1 MNATNKETPPYKQI
15 SLRSINSET
24 FSEVQG
30 LAPKLSNADKAE
42 FNMRFERGS
51 VLRGFD
57 EDVRSG
63 FKRAVL
69 AADSMA
75 PSWELYCARKD
86 IVERWG
92 TWMRR
97 LLLDKNEWIEEQT
110 IDEILE
116 RLYTDD
122 NRTDSHLYNIQ
133 TSENTWRTVKADV
146 NDRRELSRRQLWLFV
161 MRQDTKTP
169 SENADI
175 PRLAAMAERLGF
187 ISTSPTAWAYSNRIR
202 SEAARYNGCLNMA
215 CERLVT
221 AASVSSKKAP
231 AGIGPLSEVSPGERV
246 KSGGNSPERKNQI
259 AHARKS
265 LFFDIAELLPSERGC
280 ERLDWLMIL
289 ACAYRAFAADP
300 GKPSDYASVD
310 GVGHTFA
317 CRYGETVPSPP
328 QRASLASDEAPRDS
342 QYTPELQSGSS
353 ADAQSPRTPNGE
365 GAAHVLV
372 EGRINRSIS
381 PKEPQ
386 LGVDI
391 GEEGP
396 NWREEQVRDGSATP
410 NTEDCDR
417 FYNMPGAFPSMT
429 ESEEPAAG
437 NEMEFVAA
445 PTVSP
450 EAQAT
455 VERDSSF
462 LEGQDITPCAA
473 GGEERADSGTN
484 HDYEGNAT
492 SNRTAAEEGSNGAG
506 HVASQEDCLAK
517 GEEEKKKKLGTP
529 TCTRLPSTLEES
541 HHTPSGPE
549 DNESED
555 KRLGSTIDHIVDE
568 ARLFEAEPYGSSG
581 EDNEDNQ
588 DNQTR
593 PNTDDEPNII
603 DRSESSLTKTNSF
616 PSPHSGRGGGRSH
629 DNKAANAQKKS
640 LRAKKEGAAKQT
652 ALQERKRKRNVYR
665 THIRV
670 RASPSNASTSKQW
683 NARGTR
689 RKSQMQPTCESGSE
703 SDTESNRYSQKKTNK
718 TDIWP
723 PSFNQAQPNPA
734 NSFHAE
740 QGRLNT
746 AEPKMDK
753 NISLPAT
760 EKPGISDLSPSTGI
774 PASTHRPWTEQAVEK
789 EQPPTEEP
797 PREQPPT
804 EEPPTEEPPTEE
816 PPREQPP
823 TEELPREQPPTGQPI
838 GNTQTKRMPKAPAQK
853 PQEQHQVRRANE
865 QAEPSSASRTTE
877 NKLRLYLTK
886 SQLGKRKRQK
896 RTYTSPNKMLPGTR
910 STLDRPRL
918 FRVLSPRRE
927 CGYLWCRCQLSDN
940 THQAASQENQTEYI
954 QPHEDTEMDD
964 APDPLEPIPGQ
975 SSIVGEPSYPSSQKD
990 ICADARFGFPGKE
1003 TVQSSGM
1010 ERGNLHTTT
1019 INYPVEIPDSPV
1031 PPSVLE
1037 LSCPVATREG
1047 FLPKMES
1054 KGHPL
1059 KPGATRLDPLAN
1071 NIAKESE
1078 DHVPGP
1084 TLATS
1089 KSTEESNATSS
1100 MDGLSCSD
1108 TKVFPANRD
1117 GPTGHGIQPSSPYTE
1132 KRDPNKRVDVT
1143 KGETGISDMSD
1154 ANHSRTQIDP
1164 RNDSTYMPV
1173 GPAKSRERGEQDGKA
1188 EAAGSQIKEKEHS
1201 ETPQGSI
1208 DVNGDATACLHS
1220 GEGNKNPMSDADNQQ
1235 IRSSGGV
1242 VEESLNPPQLASVAG
1257 PMLDGGG
1264 TGPKQPVARVEREAY
1279 ARESAMSLH
1288 SGQAEDSIS
1297 SDEVSKTVPE
1307 GKTPGHPP
1315 MERCGA
1321 ETRKPWRKGS
1331 PIVEN
1336 FGSQDATVK
1345 GLSQPIPPI
1354 MADMGTTSIPVG
1366 EGMSIQ
1372 KSMNERETPSTCS
1385 PMMPIQSTPPRS
1397 VDVQITNRR
1406 KECVTGT
1413 QAPGTIHGDS
1423 DNVPIQASEVPTSQ
1437 DLPDASASVDHLPA
1451 FQSLNSAE
1459 RDAEATDINFQE
1471 AVLPDTERDRSP
1483 APARKRARSSDE
1495 LHSETLEIGIYAR
1508 DNGRTRYMLVQ
1519 RLHQGDK
1526 GQKYMGFG
1534 RRKLPPAHEIHGL
1547 ERSSDRLEDS
1557 GGRSDTAVHPGH
1569 QDDEPML
1576 DADTETGHSVQ
1587 TSGQGNPEL
1596 RELSKTPAPATMDHN
1611 RKAGIHPSHSLG
1623 DLQDEIERHFYNR
1636 AKQARSSHRNAFVPS
1651 KYILHLRGSKI
1662 IDVTEKGK
1670 ISPTIWAISQKPGA
1684 GFFTVGL
1691 QHVSKSDI
1699 LSAME
1704 RYSIL
1709 VFQHGK
1715 EFSADTQTVRKTIKE
1730 RIKRI
1735 EKTTKEREAK
1745 EHIFSKRLIRN
1756 HGKTAGHDYGTS
1768 YRVVKSLDKR
1778 RRGRN
1783 YRGFSRSS
1791 IRSDYEINDLERSSD
1806 RLEDSGGRS
1815 DTVVHP
1821 DHQNDEPMLDAD
1833 TEAGHSVQTSGQG
1846 NPELQELGTTPV
1858 PAAVDHN
1865 SEASIH
1871 PSHSLGDLRS
1881 EIERHFYNRAKQAR
1895 PSHRNAFVP
1904 SKYILHLRGSRII
1917 DVTEKGKIS
1926 PTIRAISRKPGAGF
1940 FTVELQH
1947 ISRTDILSA
1956 MERYNIL
1963 VFQHAEESPANTEA
1977 FRKTIEEKVK
1987 RIGRTMKA
1995 REEKQRMFPWKINR
2009 NYAKNNP

>member
-1 MNATNKETPPYKQI
+1 MNATNKETPQHKQI

-57 EDVRSG
+57 ENVRSG

-69 AADSMA
+69 NADSMA
-75 PSWELYCARKD
+75 PSWELYCARKE
-86 IVERWG
+86 IVEQWG

-97 LLLDKNEWIEEQT
+97 LLLDKNEWMDGRT

-116 RLYTDD
+116 SLHSDVD
-122 NRTDSHLYNIQ
+122 KTDSHLYNIQ
-133 TSENTWRTVKADV
+133 TSENTWRTVEADV

-161 MRQDTKTP
+161 MRQDKKTP

-740 QGRLNT
+740 QGLLNT
-746 AEPKMDK
+746 PEPKMDK
-753 NISLPAT
+753 NIPPPAT
-760 EKPGISDLSPSTGI
+760 ETPGLSELSPSTGI
-774 PASTHRPWTEQAVEK
+774 PASTHRASTEQTVEN
-789 EQPPTEEP
+789 EQPPTEQSP
-797 PREQPPT
+797 IEQPPT
-804 EEPPTEEPPTEE
+804 EQPPT
-816 PPREQPP
+816 EQPP
-823 TEELPREQPPTGQPI
+823 TEQPPTEQPPTEQPPTEQPPTEQPPIDQPPTEQPI
-838 GNTQTKRMPKAPAQK
+838 KNTQAKRTPRAPAQD
-853 PQEQHQVRRANE
+853 PQEQHRMRANE
-865 QAEPSSASRTTE
+865 QTEPSSAFRTTA
-877 NKLRLYLTK
+877 NKRRLYLTK
-886 SQLGKRKRQK
+886 SQLGKRKRRK
-896 RTYTSPNKMLPGTR
+896 RTYTSPNKMLPGKR
-910 STLDRPRL
+910 STLDGPRL
-918 FRVLSPRRE
+918 FRVVSPRRE
-927 CGYLWCRCQLSDN
+927 CGYLWCTRQLSDQTFTPPQENSTPKYSATNPTARLWETPGN
-940 THQAASQENQTEYI
+940 THQPASPEKQTERI
-954 QPHEDTEMDD
+954 QSPDDTEMNH
-964 APDPLEPIPGQ
+964 ASDPLEPIPGQ
-975 SSIVGEPSYPSSQKD
+975 SSIVGESSYQSSHGDIQKD
-990 ICADARFGFPGKE
+990 RVADTRLKYPCKE
-1003 TVQSSGM
+1003 TVQSSSDTGSSKS
-1010 ERGNLHTTT
+1010 HSTTA
-1019 INYPVEIPDSPV
+1019 NDSDVNMLDAPVLPNKESSP
-1031 PPSVLE
+1031 P
-1037 LSCPVATREG
+1037 R
-1047 FLPKMES
+1047 MES
-1054 KGHPL
+1054 IGHPL
-1059 KPGATRLDPLAN
+1059 KTGATGKGPLAN
-1071 NIAKESE
+1071 NISKKPN
-1078 DHVPGP
+1078 DYVPGP
-1084 TLATS
+1084 AVTAC
-1089 KSTEESNATSS
+1089 KSTDESNAVSS
-1100 MDGLSCSD
+1100 MDGSSCSG
-1108 TKVFPANRD
+1108 TATMAPANRD
-1117 GPTGHGIQPSSPYTE
+1117 SLTGHGIQPSLPYTE
-1132 KRDPNKRVDVT
+1132 GHDPNQPVDVT
-1143 KGETGISDMSD
+1143 QDETGIGTMSD
-1154 ANHSRTQIDP
+1154 VNYSKSQDNP
-1164 RNDSTYMPV
+1164 RNDGTVYTPVDKADCEEKGERDGAAEPKGRPIKERKAKEAPQGRTEMNKDSTTYLC
-1173 GPAKSRERGEQDGKA
+1173 SRE
-1188 EAAGSQIKEKEHS
+1188 
-1201 ETPQGSI
+1201 TI
-1208 DVNGDATACLHS
+1208 D
-1220 GEGNKNPMSDADNQQ
+1220 NPMSKAGDQQ
-1235 IRSSGGV
+1235 TQSSGGV
-1242 VEESLNPPQLASVAG
+1242 GEGLLNQPALVPMSDSSETSLKHPVPQAEQEACGNQASTS
-1257 PMLDGGG
+1257 P
-1264 TGPKQPVARVEREAY
+1264 
-1279 ARESAMSLH
+1279 H
-1288 SGQAEDSIS
+1288 SGQAEDSVTL
-1297 SDEVSKTVPE
+1297 DEVTETVPD
-1307 GKTPGHPP
+1307 GNTPGHTP
-1315 MERCGA
+1315 RGACGA
-1321 ETRKPWRKGS
+1321 ETGKLWHKGP
-1331 PIVEN
+1331 PIAEN
-1336 FGSQDATVK
+1336 LGDTSFQDATVK
-1345 GLSQPIPPI
+1345 GLSQPIPSI
-1354 MADMGTTSIPVG
+1354 TADMGATSIPAS
-1366 EGMSIQ
+1366 EATFIQ
-1372 KSMNERETPSTCS
+1372 KSTNEHEPPSRDS
-1385 PMMPIQSTPPRS
+1385 PMMPFQSPPPRS
-1397 VDVQITNRR
+1397 VDVHIINRR

-1413 QAPGTIHGDS
+1413 QAPGTIHENG

-1437 DLPDASASVDHLPA
+1437 DLPDASAFVDNLPA
-1451 FQSLNSAE
+1451 GQSLNRAGH
-1459 RDAEATDINFQE
+1459 DAEATDVNFQE
-1471 AVLPDTERDRSP
+1471 TVLPDTKRGRSP
-1483 APARKRARSSDE
+1483 APAQKRARSSDG
-1495 LHSETLEIGIYAR
+1495 LHGETLEMGIHTR
-1508 DNGRTRYMLVQ
+1508 DDGRTRYMLVQ
-1519 RLHQGDK
+1519 RLHKGDK
-1526 GQKYMGFG
+1526 GQKYVGFG
-1534 RRKLPPAHEIHGL
+1534 RRKLRPAHEINGL
-1547 ERSSDRLEDS
+1547 ERSSD
-1557 GGRSDTAVHPGH
+1557 H
-1569 QDDEPML
+1569 
-1576 DADTETGHSVQ
+1576 
-1587 TSGQGNPEL
+1587 
-1596 RELSKTPAPATMDHN
+1596 
-1611 RKAGIHPSHSLG
+1611 
-1623 DLQDEIERHFYNR
+1623 
-1636 AKQARSSHRNAFVPS
+1636 
-1651 KYILHLRGSKI
+1651 
-1662 IDVTEKGK
+1662 
-1670 ISPTIWAISQKPGA
+1670 
-1684 GFFTVGL
+1684 
-1691 QHVSKSDI
+1691 
-1699 LSAME
+1699 
-1704 RYSIL
+1704 
-1709 VFQHGK
+1709 
-1715 EFSADTQTVRKTIKE
+1715 
-1730 RIKRI
+1730 
-1735 EKTTKEREAK
+1735 
-1745 EHIFSKRLIRN
+1745 
-1756 HGKTAGHDYGTS
+1756 
-1768 YRVVKSLDKR
+1768 
-1778 RRGRN
+1778 
-1783 YRGFSRSS
+1783 
-1791 IRSDYEINDLERSSD
+1791 
-1806 RLEDSGGRS
+1806 LEDSGGRS

-1821 DHQNDEPMLDAD
+1821 DHQEDEPMLDAD
-1833 TEAGHSVQTSGQG
+1833 TEAGHSVQTSGEG
-1846 NPELQELGTTPV
+1846 SPKLHELGTTSV
-1858 PAAVDHN
+1858 PATMDHN
-1865 SEASIH
+1865 REAGIH
-1871 PSHSLGDLRS
+1871 PSHSLRDLQN
-1881 EIERHFYNRAKQAR
+1881 ELEHHFYNRAKEAR
-1895 PSHRNAFVP
+1895 APHRNTMP
-1904 SKYILHLRGSRII
+1904 LKYILHLRGSRII
-1917 DVTEKGKIS
+1917 DVAEKGIIG
-1926 PTIRAISRKPGAGF
+1926 PAIRAVSKKPGAGF
-1940 FTVELQH
+1940 FTAELQH
-1947 ISRTDILSA
+1947 VSKSDILSA
-1956 MERYNIL
+1956 MKRYNIL
-1963 VFQHAEESPANTEA
+1963 VFQHAERLPADRQA
-1977 FRKTIEEKVK
+1977 LRKTIKEKIK
-1987 RIGRTMKA
+1987 RIEKTRKE
-1995 REEKQRMFPWKINR
+1995 REAKEHIFSRRVNR
-2009 NYAKNNP
+2009 NHGKTASRDDGTSYRVVKGLDKRREDRNYRSSSRSHLQPDREINGLERSSDHLEDSGGRSDTVVHPDHQENEPMLDAGTEAGHSVQTSGPANPGLQELDMTPVTARTDHNSGVGINPSPSLGGP